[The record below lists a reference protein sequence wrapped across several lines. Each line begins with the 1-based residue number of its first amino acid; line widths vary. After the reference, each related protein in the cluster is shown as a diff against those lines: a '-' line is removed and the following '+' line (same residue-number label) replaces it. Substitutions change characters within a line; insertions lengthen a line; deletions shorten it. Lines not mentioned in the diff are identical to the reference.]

1 MWAEI
6 LGVRLALQISLCWWQ
21 RAVGYCWGTKQTLNR
36 EQPVNHNKGPSD
48 YVIPHRIAKYWKA
61 LIVIIQP
68 ASCPERNQEF
78 ACLVLRVTNLSS
90 SSLPIFVTILH
101 PTFKYS
107 VIPHVVAKKAYPAF
121 YQPHVGPS
129 VTVILPP
136 IFQIWVFLGNSV

>member
-1 MWAEI
+1 MFN
-6 LGVRLALQISLCWWQ
+6 S
-21 RAVGYCWGTKQTLNR
+21 

-48 YVIPHRIAKYWKA
+48 YVIPQRIAKYWKA
-61 LIVIIQP
+61 LIVIIHP

-90 SSLPIFVTILH
+90 SSLPIFITILH

-107 VIPHVVAKKAYPAF
+107 VIPHAVAKKAYPAF

-129 VTVILPP
+129 SLLFYHQFFKFEFSLATPRKQTNHP
-136 IFQIWVFLGNSV
+136 TDQPHE